1 MNPTDFHT
9 ETYYRSAGRDNGG
22 ELKAGKEKAGKRCA
36 SRLVL
41 TSLSN
46 TSFETNLS
54 RKDFMTKHSR
64 NLLVVASGVMQPV
77 WKFQQY
83 FTRLIA

>member
-9 ETYYRSAGRDNGG
+9 ETYYRSAGADN
-22 ELKAGKEKAGKRCA
+22 KNRTQDKEKAGKRCA

-64 NLLVVASGVMQPV
+64 NLSVAASGVMQPV

-83 FTRLIA
+83 FTRCDE